1 MENAATA
8 VWLLEPPQRLERL
21 RRCLKLALYDAWEEG
36 NTHKLLPAK
45 ALEGKRT
52 DRERK
57 SAIRA
62 LAAELGLSGFADR
75 FGYEKTIRAV
85 AKTTL
90 EDKEPSPDRLPP
102 EDRAALVWRLC
113 SAFAHGR
120 PFASMSWLDRE
131 VVSSEEGVYILR
143 FTGGI
148 QKLMEIAEYPVE
160 FTSRALELFERRRR
174 SP

>member
-1 MENAATA
+1 
-8 VWLLEPPQRLERL
+8 
-21 RRCLKLALYDAWEEG
+21 
-36 NTHKLLPAK
+36 LLPAK

-52 DRERK
+52 DQERK

-160 FTSRALELFERRRR
+160 FTGRALELYERRRR
-174 SP
+174 SPYSSA